1 MIYQTWP
8 VKNIGPYLEFHLKY
22 AYVRRSPCNV
32 DDPDVVIV
40 TRRSCE
46 YPGSGVGQ
54 AGEEEGEAR
63 SQSVLEVAGQE
74 THQGGH
80 TVIYGHWNT
89 RGDQKGE

>member
-1 MIYQTWP
+1 M
-8 VKNIGPYLEFHLKY
+8 
-22 AYVRRSPCNV
+22 
-32 DDPDVVIV
+32 VIV

-46 YPGSGVGQ
+46 YPGRGVGQ

-80 TVIYGHWNT
+80 TVIYGH
-89 RGDQKGE
+89 